1 MERNRELEWRFWRDL
16 LCVESPKE
24 YQNLSKICCSGSRY
38 AHQNLREKNQNPWLG
53 QSADYAH
60 YQELAAKAKAHVDH
74 GTAIQTDVLHQA
86 KASGS
91 EGGEMEPPPSHRTR
105 SKAEG
110 KKRARA

>member
-1 MERNRELEWRFWRDL
+1 MACELKAKGATL
-16 LCVESPKE
+16 TP
-24 YQNLSKICCSGSRY
+24 SRY
-38 AHQNLREKNQNPWLG
+38 
-53 QSADYAH
+53 SADYAH

-86 KASGS
+86 KGSGS